1 MPLVNRATPPHLE
14 RLEAGVADG
23 IPERVPLRATAAAAT
38 GLAPSWRA
46 HWAWKGVFWIALI
59 AFVKEAQPLLAPLV
73 VAIMLAFLLSP
84 FVRALRR
91 RGVHEAA
98 AAAIVVAMLIASGG
112 ILASALA
119 SPVAQWWE
127 RTPAMIGQ
135 LVERIDRLRA
145 SIPVFAPPIVRAPP
159 TRSGAESTAV
169 RRSAAEAAAIAAAAS
184 AASAAEA
191 ARQRAVPD
199 PLKERLASEGV
210 ALTGTLLRRAVSIS
224 VSIAATMILL
234 YFLLA
239 SEHWVVSRVVEAF
252 PRRRTRAMLLLH
264 LRRAERDIG
273 RYIGTLGLIYTVV
286 GLLTMFCMAALGLPN
301 PLLWGV
307 IAAVLNFIP
316 YIGPVVIAALLL
328 LAALVSFEPGLAV
341 FGPPAVFV
349 LIHAIESNFVSPWFM
364 GQRLV
369 LSPLA
374 IFVSVL
380 FWGWVWGITGALVA
394 VPILVGLRSFC
405 QYNRQLRLLRIFL
418 EGEHMRPPSLRSLLH
433 SSARRGR
440 PAPPPR

>member
-1 MPLVNRATPPHLE
+1 MRLVNRPSPPDPERPEAGGERNAVDRTPPT
-14 RLEAGVADG
+14 V
-23 IPERVPLRATAAAAT
+23 TAAAAI
-38 GLAPSWRA
+38 GRAASWRS
-46 HWAWKGVFWIALI
+46 HWAWQGVFWIALI

-73 VAIMLAFLLSP
+73 VAIVLAFLLSP
-84 FVRALRR
+84 SVRALRR
-91 RGVHEAA
+91 RGIHEAIA
-98 AAAIVVAMLIASGG
+98 AAVVVAVLIASGG

-119 SPVAQWWE
+119 SPISEWWE
-127 RTPAMIGQ
+127 RTPTMVAQ
-135 LVERIDRLRA
+135 LVERIDRIRA
-145 SIPVFAPPIVRAPP
+145 AFPISAPPPVVRAPAAG
-159 TRSGAESTAV
+159 GAAAA
-169 RRSAAEAAAIAAAAS
+169 RRAAAEAAASA

-191 ARQRAVPD
+191 ARQRAAPD

-210 ALTGTLLRRAVSIS
+210 ALTGTLLQRAVSVS

-239 SEHWVVSRVVEAF
+239 SEHWVVSRVIEAF

-273 RYIGTLGLIYTVV
+273 RYVGTLGLIYTVV
-286 GLLTMFCMAALGLPN
+286 GIIVMVCMMALGLPN

-307 IAAVLNFIP
+307 VAAVLNFIP

-328 LAALVSFEPGLAV
+328 LAALVSFEPGVAV
-341 FGPPAVFV
+341 LGPPAVFL

-405 QYNRQLRLLRIFL
+405 QYNRRLRLLRIFL
-418 EGEHMRPPSLRSLLH
+418 EGDHVAQTPTLRSLLR
-433 SSARRGR
+433 SSTRRTR
-440 PAPPPR
+440 PTPPPR